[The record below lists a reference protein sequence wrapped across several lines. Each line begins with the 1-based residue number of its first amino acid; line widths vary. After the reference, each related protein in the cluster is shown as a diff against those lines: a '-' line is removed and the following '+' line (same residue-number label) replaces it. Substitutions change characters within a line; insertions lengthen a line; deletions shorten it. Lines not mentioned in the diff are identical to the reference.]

1 MQELQRCRSEFAEA
15 QAAAAERE
23 ACEDLEL
30 HDAHLLRVRLTA
42 LLQRYRERKPS
53 VEDLARSYE
62 VELSGVEAELRLL
75 REENGVLATGG
86 AEDMEAF
93 AYHRVA
99 GGHLNGASKRNYRP
113 PTVAEELHEE
123 ACQLRLLQMQA
134 RKRSRRTKVGEWSLE
149 VAREETKKVASR
161 LKAQEQRLQEL
172 RSQHMKAEAYL
183 RELLDAQAQSEEDL
197 VAEREC
203 VRELHRDTLNMREA
217 CHLPAR
223 LKKETTFLMK
233 LLDQEG
239 GRLKTSR
246 HLRSL
251 QACKRLYH
259 EVAQAAPNLLPL
271 AGRAKTEMEEEF
283 ARYMRL
289 EDSHCRTLQR
299 LHLAVTRGLQRPQD

>member
-1 MQELQRCRSEFAEA
+1 MQELQRCRSEFAEE

-30 HDAHLLRVRLTA
+30 HDAHLLRVQLTS

-62 VELSGVEAELRLL
+62 IELSGVEAELRLL
-75 REENGVLATGG
+75 REENGLLATSG
-86 AEDMEAF
+86 AEDMDAF
-93 AYHRVA
+93 VDY
-99 GGHLNGASKRNYRP
+99 GITGHLSRASKRNSRP
-113 PTVAEELHEE
+113 LTVAEELHEE
-123 ACQLRLLQMQA
+123 ACQLRLAQMQA
-134 RKRSRRTKVGEWSLE
+134 RKRSRRTKLGEWSLE
-149 VAREETKKVASR
+149 AAKEESKKVASR

-183 RELLDAQAQSEEDL
+183 RELLDAQALSEEDL
-197 VAEREC
+197 EAEKQC
-203 VRELHRDTLNMREA
+203 VRQLHRDTLNMREA
-217 CHLPAR
+217 CHLPAK
-223 LKKETTFLMK
+223 LKKESTFLMK
-233 LLDQEG
+233 FLDQEG

-251 QACKRLYH
+251 QACKRLYD

-299 LHLAVTRGLQRPQD
+299 LHLAVTRGLQRVQD

>member
-15 QAAAAERE
+15 QAATTERE

-30 HDAHLLRVRLTA
+30 HDARLVRVRLAA

-86 AEDMEAF
+86 AEDIEAF
-93 AYHRVA
+93 
-99 GGHLNGASKRNYRP
+99 SNYREAEGYP
-113 PTVAEELHEE
+113 NRTHKSNNRAPTVVEELHQE

-134 RKRSRRTKVGEWSLE
+134 RKRSRRTKVGEWSLK
-149 VAREETKKVASR
+149 VANEETKKVASR

-172 RSQHMKAEAYL
+172 RSQHMKAETYL
-183 RELLDAQAQSEEDL
+183 RELLDAQMQSEQDL
-197 VAEREC
+197 DAERER
-203 VRELHRDTLNMREA
+203 VRELHRDTLSMREA
-217 CHLPAR
+217 CYLPAR
-223 LKKETTFLMK
+223 LKKETTFLVKM
-233 LLDQEG
+233 LDQEG
-239 GRLKTSR
+239 GRLKTSQ

-251 QACKRLYH
+251 QACKRLYD

-271 AGRAKTEMEEEF
+271 AGRAKTQMEEEF

-289 EDSHCRTLQR
+289 EYSHCHALQR
-299 LHLAVTRGLQRPQD
+299 LHLALTRGLQRPQD